1 MTAMVLNTKLYWNIE
16 IKHKLKIN
24 MKHLKIILLIIL
36 VYSLNGLSAQ
46 TATDRAWWE
55 SLSPE
60 WKRVMQK
67 QHFKGKD
74 ITPTDEQLSEIGKMV
89 FLDIEGNKE
98 IKDLKPAAALQIL
111 EIIKA
116 KGSGLESLE
125 GIEAIINIKEIDVSD
140 NDNINSLVPLSNLYN
155 LEEIN
160 CGNTMVKSLVPLRN
174 LTKLKKLDLHLTT
187 IVDLRIL
194 KDLKNLQEL
203 DISENVSL
211 YSLDGVNYM
220 PELSVLDCS
229 DTNVDDLTPVS
240 KLPLLSTLDC
250 SNTKVYSLK
259 PIQLVKSLQDIDVS
273 ETAIDGSALD
283 YLLGHSNLTM
293 IRAKKIKITDQE
305 IKDFEGLLQKRNPTA
320 TIIITKK

>member
-1 MTAMVLNTKLYWNIE
+1 
-16 IKHKLKIN
+16 
-24 MKHLKIILLIIL
+24 MKQIRCILLFVLIYGTTQ
-36 VYSLNGLSAQ
+36 VFGQ

-55 SLSPE
+55 SLSPA
-60 WKRVMQK
+60 WKKVMQK

-125 GIEAIINIKEIDVSD
+125 GIEAIINLREIDVSD
-140 NDNINSLVPLSNLYN
+140 NDNINSLVPLSGLYN
-155 LEEIN
+155 LEKIN

-174 LTKLKKLDLHLTT
+174 MTKLRKLDLHLTT

-220 PELSVLDCS
+220 PELAVLDCS
-229 DTNVDDLTPVS
+229 DTNIDDLTPLS
-240 KLPLLSTLDC
+240 KLPLLNVLDC
-250 SNTKVYSLK
+250 SNTKVYTLK

-273 ETAIDGSALD
+273 ETDIEGSSLD

-293 IRAKKIKITDQE
+293 IRAKKIEISDQE
-305 IKDFEGLLQKRNPTA
+305 IKDFEGLLQKRNPNA